1 MGWFWDSP
9 EVKVEGVVSDYVV
22 YGVVFD
28 EYNRV
33 FIDPD
38 HGDIVVRIDGAVV
51 DGHLYPA
58 HVDSNGRLQVDLD
71 GDYD

>member
-9 EVKVEGVVSDYVV
+9 EIEVEGVVSDYVV
-22 YGVVFD
+22 YDVVFD

-51 DGHLYPA
+51 DGYLYPA
-58 HVDSNGRLQVDLD
+58 YVDGNGRLQVDLD